1 MCAKIIIYPII
12 SEIDFEFRD
21 LKMSDNNNI
30 YSSSIKGKLKIRD
43 NGQSKLKLSK
53 EEAKEKKAKKKLK
66 KAKKDIKKLDKL
78 AKKARQ
84 KQIEDKQDFGKNNE
98 NLPESLREAL
108 GETRKDPFQHLSET
122 QKKLMLK
129 NEMSGKTTA
138 DLRKIAGMT
147 HVDRVNQFNQKLK
160 NQLDINDIPKCSWT
174 K

>member
-1 MCAKIIIYPII
+1 
-12 SEIDFEFRD
+12 
-21 LKMSDNNNI
+21 MSDNNNI

-84 KQIEDKQDFGKNNE
+84 KQKEDKQDFGKNNE

-147 HVDRVNQFNQKLK
+147 HVDRVNKFNQRLK